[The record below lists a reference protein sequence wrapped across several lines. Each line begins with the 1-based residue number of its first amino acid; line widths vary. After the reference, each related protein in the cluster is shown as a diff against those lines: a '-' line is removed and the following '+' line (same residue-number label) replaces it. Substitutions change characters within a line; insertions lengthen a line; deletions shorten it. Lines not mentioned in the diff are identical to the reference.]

1 MEDLAPPYHFILE
14 LIYELESGG
23 VVRSAVKKYLE
34 THNNSFCLFLKQ
46 WLNKQQLGESAW
58 QLPPTMSSYQKAI
71 WDLLELSQQGA
82 SLMVPLYELEK
93 ELRFVCEEQLEQHLS
108 LLPYKLMIPLLFFQ
122 FPALLL
128 LLIGP
133 LIGQLLTEVSQ

>member
-23 VVRSAVKKYLE
+23 VVRAAVKKYLE
-34 THNNSFCLFLKQ
+34 VHNNSFCLFLKQ
-46 WLNKQQLGESAW
+46 WLRKQQLGEAALRGPSS
-58 QLPPTMSSYQKAI
+58 MSSYQKAI

-82 SLMVPLYELEK
+82 SLMAPLYELEK
-93 ELRFVCEEQLEQHLS
+93 ELRFVCEEQLEQHLA

-133 LIGQLLTEVSQ
+133 LIGQLLSEVS

>member
-14 LIYELESGG
+14 LIYDLESGG
-23 VVRSAVKKYLE
+23 SVRTSVKKYLE

-46 WLNKQQLGESAW
+46 WLNKQQLDGAT
-58 QLPPTMSSYQKAI
+58 LLIPKAMSSYQKAI

-93 ELRFVCEEQLEQHLS
+93 ELRFVCEEQLEQHLA

-128 LLIGP
+128 LLMGP